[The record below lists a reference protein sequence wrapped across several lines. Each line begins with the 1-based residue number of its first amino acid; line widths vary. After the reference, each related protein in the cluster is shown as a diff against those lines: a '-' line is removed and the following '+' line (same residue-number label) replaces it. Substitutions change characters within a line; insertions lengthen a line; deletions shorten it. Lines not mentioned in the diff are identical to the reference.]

1 MLIKIGSALID
12 PEEIAAVSPYS
23 DETLSA
29 LEKATHVCIVFK
41 QGESLW
47 IDATMD
53 EAEAALIDAG
63 VVTDLTAG
71 KDEDDLAGL
80 MLPDEEIQKLKELYS
95 ADYRYLARDKDGSL
109 YAFRNR
115 PEYGGFYWDDPERE
129 PALRIDALSFVSA
142 EDEEPAEISSLL
154 AI

>member
-12 PEEIAAVSPYS
+12 PDEIAAISPYS

-29 LEKATHVCIVFK
+29 IEKATHVCIVFK

-115 PEYGGFYWDDPERE
+115 PEYGDFYWDDPERE
-129 PALRIDALSFVSA
+129 PALRIDGLSFVSA
-142 EDEEPAEISSLL
+142 EDEEPTEISSLL

>member
-12 PEEIAAVSPYS
+12 PDEIAAISPYS

-129 PALRIDALSFVSA
+129 PALRIDGRSFVSA
-142 EDEEPAEISSLL
+142 EDEEPTEISSLL